1 MKRIATVLM
10 LIVFAAGLVLISNDV
25 ALAARRKD
33 KEKEEVKEET
43 KAEEPKLIYSF
54 KSDEEMGEFEQ
65 LYIAKQATFGR
76 MGVLQAYFAL
86 EQNNLTEIDKQ
97 MNEKFGFSMDPAKI
111 YDLNRETKEIK
122 EVGPIPAPPASAP
135 ME

>member
-76 MGVLQAYFAL
+76 MGVLQAYFVL